1 MLEGENTEGA
11 VNTAG
16 NRSFKR
22 KIRDALL
29 HPEVGT
35 IFIFLF
41 SLILS
46 LILSPYFADFRF
58 ILDSTSWLVE
68 YGIVA
73 LVLTFI
79 VISGEIDLSVTSM
92 MVLVACVA
100 AKTFSLGTPM
110 ILAVIIGLAC
120 GVLLGAFNG
129 YLVAYIGLPSI
140 IVTIGTL
147 ALFRGIAQIIM
158 GDLSIG
164 HFPEWFFGIDMR
176 LVFNIIPVPLII
188 FIVLSVIAAFVLS
201 FTIFGRKVYAVGT
214 NEQVAVYSGI
224 RSKRLKLLLFS
235 FSGLMS
241 ALGGIMMIS
250 RLGVARYNLA
260 SEGLL
265 DVVTIVLLGGTDIN
279 GGKGSILGTFVAFFV
294 LVILRT
300 GMSVANIKIENQ
312 LAVLGTL
319 LISSIII
326 SNYLYSKRNR

>member
-1 MLEGENTEGA
+1 MPDTEKKKGA
-11 VNTAG
+11 VATAG
-16 NRSFKR
+16 TMSFKR
-22 KIRDALL
+22 KIRNTFSY
-29 HPEVGT
+29 PEVGT
-35 IFIFLF
+35 ILIFLF
-41 SLILS
+41 SLMLG

-58 ILDSTSWLVE
+58 ILDSTSWLIE

-73 LVLTFI
+73 LILTFI

-100 AKTFSLGTPM
+100 AKTYSLGTPM
-110 ILAVIIGLAC
+110 VLSIIIGLAF
-120 GVLLGAFNG
+120 GVFLGAFNG

-140 IVTIGTL
+140 ITTIGTL
-147 ALFRGIAQIIM
+147 ALYRGIAQIIM
-158 GDLSIG
+158 GDLSVG
-164 HFPEWFFGIDMR
+164 HFPDWFFGIDMR

-201 FTIFGRKVYAVGT
+201 FTIFGRKVYAVGI
-214 NEQVAVYSGI
+214 NEQVAVYSGV

-235 FSGLMS
+235 FSGLIS

-312 LAVLGTL
+312 LTVLGTL
-319 LISSIII
+319 LISSIVI
-326 SNYLYSKRNR
+326 SNYLYSRRNK